1 MTYFKTNLINVQKYT
16 QRLITK
22 QQEKELLAFIKDV
35 SIYDTLSEKT
45 KYTIEDI
52 EDFFRSETNT
62 ENIDEE
68 SGEFVRYFKTILTIA
83 YFTE

>member
-1 MTYFKTNLINVQKYT
+1 MTHFKTNLINIQKYT

-22 QQEKELLAFIKDV
+22 QQEKELLAFIEDV

-52 EDFFRSETNT
+52 EDFFRSETNI
-62 ENIDEE
+62 ENIDEDSE
-68 SGEFVRYFKTILTIA
+68 EFVRYFKMILTIA